1 MDYPPEILAL
11 IEVCKYFPTDS
22 DMELSGWSEDYI
34 NRACDAYDA
43 AQAVIANHGGTTYF
57 RGPR

>member
-1 MDYPPEILAL
+1 MEYPPEILAL

-22 DMELSGWSEDYI
+22 DMEAAGWSEDYI

-43 AQAVIANHGGTTYF
+43 ARALIAKHGGTEYL
-57 RGPR
+57 R